1 MQNDS
6 KSQPLTVRAPKVISK
21 LVKLERKISRLA
33 SRVRGGMNRAQAR
46 LKNRRTIAAFTNAIK
61 QKLVSVIALS
71 RDCGL
76 AIAKSARKLIYAAIH
91 GGSRPT
97 TRKSNVVPPE
107 VATTRKKP
115 TSDRAN
121 ALERLFI
128 SACFG
133 LIGMCGILIVVLFL
147 QIRDMKTKIAQW
159 EIKLATN
166 IAHLNR
172 VERLAQQT
180 IVKEPT
186 PAIKAPEVH
195 LPLSFSEAE
204 IKTIRQYIKVLPPK
218 PGTQQKIHL
227 GDEIPDSA
235 VAPVPQSLIDQLPK
249 LRGARFSIDQDGA
262 IIIIGEGSKRV
273 DAVLSYQ

>member
-6 KSQPLTVRAPKVISK
+6 YSQPLTVRAPKVISK
-21 LVKLERKISRLA
+21 LIKLEREIAGFGDRL
-33 SRVRGGMNRAQAR
+33 RGRGDRAQGAMINR
-46 LKNRRTIAAFTNAIK
+46 LIIVNFVKATK
-61 QKLVSVIALS
+61 QKLAKMSAS
-71 RDCGL
+71 FRASSL
-76 AIAKSARKLIYAAIH
+76 AIIKSARKLISVAIH
-91 GGSRPT
+91 GGSRPI
-97 TRKSNVVPPE
+97 TRKSNVVQPD
-107 VATTRKKP
+107 VATIRKNP
-115 TSDRAN
+115 TSDRAI

-133 LIGMCGILIVVLFL
+133 LIGICGVLIVVLFL

-159 EIKLATN
+159 EIELATN
-166 IAHLNR
+166 RAHLNR

-186 PAIKAPEVH
+186 PAIKTPAAH

-204 IKTIRQYIKVLPPK
+204 IKAIRQYIKVLPPK